1 MESNMPRIKP
11 LTISAQRSL
20 ELLKTQRSH
29 LLFLFSSSKAD
40 QQDQFVDWSR
50 NIFGVVLL
58 GRDGVLSINHFEK
71 HEVDVTEGAYQH
83 IPDDYLSIIEL
94 SVDGADQAE
103 TIIQEIEKLYKA
115 EPSAG
120 VPSTWLYYPVSEK
133 VGRSA
138 ITGEDMLT
146 LAFANPL
153 PGTDQ
158 DFREWYCTRH
168 IRHALNV
175 PQLVS
180 GQCLELTGY
189 QRPGARQPNYQ
200 MIAIY
205 EQEGTPEAMIQSMGR
220 LPEDALDFPALDLI
234 NFAEWVYRPMQ
245 NIPIEVCE

>member
-1 MESNMPRIKP
+1 MSRIEP
-11 LTISAQRSL
+11 LTTKIESPL
-20 ELLKTQRSH
+20 ELIKIQRSH
-29 LLFLFSSSKAD
+29 VLFLLSSSKAD
-40 QQDQFVDWSR
+40 QQGEFVNWSKKAFSTR
-50 NIFGVVLL
+50 LAEL
-58 GRDGVLSINHFEK
+58 QGVLSVSHFEK
-71 HEVDVTEGAYQH
+71 HDVDVTEGAYQH

-94 SVDGADQAE
+94 SGDGAEQAE
-103 TIIQEIEKLYKA
+103 RIIQEIEQLYKT

-138 ITGEDMLT
+138 IVGEEMLT

-158 DFREWYCTRH
+158 EFREWYCTRH
-168 IRHALNV
+168 IRHALKV
-175 PQLVS
+175 AELVS

-200 MIAIY
+200 MIAVY
-205 EQEGTPEAMIQSMGR
+205 EQEGTPEAMMQSMGR

-245 NIPIEVCE
+245 SIPVAVCS